1 MSAITQAGSS
11 FGGGATAVKDTTS
24 VKAQTDRFLK
34 ILLTQLQNQNPLD
47 PQKPAEFS
55 GQLAQYSQLEQ
66 QISSNDKLDKM
77 LASLSSTKTSPLSYL
92 GTTVDYDSPTA
103 PVQGGHANWLYNAQ
117 GATTVTLEVRDAS
130 GALIYSGT
138 GNGSAGLQKLDLEAL
153 GAYDGMPLTLKVIAK
168 DANGNVVPTTIL
180 SRAKIDAVNTANGS
194 TILEASGY
202 SIFTESVRRV
212 ATSVAPSTNN
222 NTPTALEAALA
233 AANAA
238 AAQAA
243 AAGTALTAAIEAGDV
258 SAIATAAASASQAAQ
273 AAVAAAQQ
281 AVNADPDS
289 DDRVAALE
297 AATAAAAQA
306 ATAAAAA
313 QTQADA
319 GDLNATIDV
328 AQGAVSAAAAA
339 AAAAQQAAAAA
350 T

>member
-11 FGGGATAVKDTTS
+11 FGGGVTGVKDTTS

-66 QISSNDKLDKM
+66 QISSNDKLDKL
-77 LASLSSTKTSPLSYL
+77 LASLSTTKVSPLSYL

-103 PVQGGHANWLYNAQ
+103 PVQGGHATWLYNAT
-117 GATTVTLEVRDAS
+117 GAATVSLEVRDPS
-130 GALIYSGT
+130 GALIYSGA
-138 GNGSAGLQKLDLEAL
+138 GSNASGLQMLDLEAL
-153 GAYDGMPLTLKVIAK
+153 GAYDGLPLTLTITAK
-168 DANGNVVPTTIL
+168 DAGGKVLPTTIL
-180 SRAKIDAVNTANGS
+180 SRAKIDAVNTANGT
-194 TILEASGY
+194 TILEANGY
-202 SIFTESVRRV
+202 SIFSDLVKRV

-222 NTPTALEAALA
+222 NAPTALEAALT

-238 AAQAA
+238 AANAA

-258 SAIATAAASASQAAQ
+258 SAIAAAAASASQAAQ
-273 AAVAAAQQ
+273 AALAAAQQ

-289 DDRVAALE
+289 EDRAAALE

-313 QTQADA
+313 QTHAEE
-319 GDLNATIDV
+319 GDLNATIDI